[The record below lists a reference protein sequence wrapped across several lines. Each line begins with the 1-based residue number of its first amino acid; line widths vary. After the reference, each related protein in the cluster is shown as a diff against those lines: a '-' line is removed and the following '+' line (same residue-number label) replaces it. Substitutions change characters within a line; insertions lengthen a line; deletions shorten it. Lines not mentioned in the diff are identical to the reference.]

1 MKNRLSLIIILSLF
15 INLYSQDNST
25 INITSTGSGITKN
38 NAINDALRNAL
49 EQTYGGFISSK
60 TNISDDKLFMDEI
73 VAITNGEIHD
83 YELISESEIESGH
96 AVTIVAKISKL
107 GLNNFVTQSG
117 GDAIIFDTN
126 VFSTK
131 IRLQR
136 LNEEAEIKSI
146 NNILEVLE
154 EIYARSIEFEF
165 TSSNPKINERNKKW
179 RVDFEIITK
188 YNENILNFIDYFSSS
203 LEKIAMTKKQKI
215 SYEELGKT
223 TYPILV
229 NNDFYYFRNEAS
241 YTAINKFL
249 LRLRNIFSKVKITTN
264 NGREIA
270 NYGGL
275 RKLRNYYRN
284 FFIPYLNHSTYSYG
298 SYEMNNG
305 YLSENGELSNSSY
318 YSKRYQFRYS
328 FGLKGRLKF
337 DKFGIP
343 ETEPSNSVL
352 MLNKDNRFLIEK
364 NEEYD
369 GRQGIWIGEIKGDGG
384 NISAGGETLF
394 MKNIIDFNFSFS
406 LNNFDNIYINGNEIS
421 LDKYLS
427 QVNLTKPI
435 YYTRSFTGG
444 GLQDG
449 YKRWSN
455 TENIIDINNL
465 KVSKKKMK
473 RIQKRIAKTKLNIT
487 DIKLK
492 LKKLMSSVSIKV
504 KNNYNGSKDLTH
516 SAKFGFYLEFTEDE
530 MFSNTGYKLVNEA
543 RIN

>member
-1 MKNRLSLIIILSLF
+1 MNMKKIILIITILVTTS
-15 INLYSQDNST
+15 INTQNSD
-25 INITSTGSGITKN
+25 IIKITTSASGITKEI
-38 NAINDALRNAL
+38 AIQDALRSAL
-49 EQTYGGFISSK
+49 EQSYGSFISTK
-60 TNISDDKLFMDEI
+60 TNIKNDELLKDEI
-73 VAITNGEIHD
+73 VAITSGEIHD
-83 YELISESEIESGH
+83 YELVSETKIESGY
-96 AVTIVAKISKL
+96 AVTIVAKISKSV
-107 GLNNFVTQSG
+107 LNNFVTQSG
-117 GDAIIFDTN
+117 GDAISFDTN
-126 VFSTK
+126 AFSTK
-131 IRLQR
+131 IRLQK

-146 NNILEVLE
+146 NNLLEVLE

-241 YTAINKFL
+241 YTAINNFL

-270 NYGGL
+270 NYRGL
-275 RKLRNYYRN
+275 KKHRNYYRN
-284 FFIPYLNHSTYSYG
+284 FFIPYLNHSAASYG
-298 SYEMNNG
+298 GYETNNG
-305 YLSENGELSNSSY
+305 YVNENGGVTNSSY
-318 YSKRYQFRYS
+318 YSKRYPFRYS
-328 FGLKGRLKF
+328 FGLKGQLKF

-343 ETEPSNSVL
+343 ETENSNSVL
-352 MLNKDNRFLIEK
+352 MLNKDNRLLIEK

-369 GRQGIWIGEIKGDGG
+369 GQGIWIGEIKGDGG

-444 GLQDG
+444 GLQDA

-473 RIQKRIAKTKLNIT
+473 RFQKRIDKTKLNET

-492 LKKLMSSVSIKV
+492 LQKLMSSVSLNI

-530 MFSNTGYKLVNEA
+530 MFSITGYKLINEA
-543 RIN
+543 KK

>member
-1 MKNRLSLIIILSLF
+1 MNMKKIILIITILVTTS
-15 INLYSQDNST
+15 IYTQNSD
-25 INITSTGSGITKN
+25 IIKITTSASGITKEI
-38 NAINDALRNAL
+38 AIQDALRSAL
-49 EQTYGGFISSK
+49 EQSYGSFISTK
-60 TNISDDKLFMDEI
+60 TNIKNDELLKDEI
-73 VAITNGEIHD
+73 VAITSGEIHD
-83 YELISESEIESGH
+83 YELVSETKIESGY
-96 AVTIVAKISKL
+96 AVTIVAKISKSV
-107 GLNNFVTQSG
+107 LNNFVTQSG
-117 GDAIIFDTN
+117 GDAISFDTN
-126 VFSTK
+126 AFSTK
-131 IRLQR
+131 IRLQK

-146 NNILEVLE
+146 NNLLEVLE

-241 YTAINKFL
+241 YTAINNFL

-270 NYGGL
+270 NYRGL
-275 RKLRNYYRN
+275 KKLRNYYRN
-284 FFIPYLNHSTYSYG
+284 FFIPYLNHSAASYG
-298 SYEMNNG
+298 GYDINNG
-305 YLSENGELSNSSY
+305 YVNENGEVTNSSY

-328 FGLKGRLKF
+328 FGLKGQLKF

-343 ETEPSNSVL
+343 ETENSNSVL
-352 MLNKDNRFLIEK
+352 MLNKDNRLLIEK

-369 GRQGIWIGEIKGDGG
+369 GQGIWIGEIKGDGG

-444 GLQDG
+444 GLQDA

-473 RIQKRIAKTKLNIT
+473 RFKKRIDKTKLNKT

-492 LKKLMSSVSIKV
+492 LQKLMSSVSLNL

-530 MFSNTGYKLVNEA
+530 MFSITGYKLINEA
-543 RIN
+543 KK